1 MFSVDAIAPC
11 ALTKRETSREEKRV
25 EKRVDLTPSRC
36 FADSK
41 KNRKFLCD
49 CLPCQKKI
57 IA

>member
-11 ALTKRETSREEKRV
+11 SLTKRETTKV
-25 EKRVDLTPSRC
+25 KKTLTVDLTPSRC